1 MKKKINKTLL
11 FVGGGRWAKIW
22 LSELIKKIDL
32 KKIYVL
38 TSNNLIKKKNY
49 KNFIHIKK
57 ISEVKLKN
65 IDKIIIAN
73 KTKDHLKYLKK
84 FNNLKK
90 SILVEKPFTNDVK
103 DFFNIKSNKANIFL
117 GLQFSFAIYFFLLK
131 KKIKN
136 DQIKLIQ
143 IDWFD
148 NPNEKKKFNN
158 QIYFLEDV
166 YYHFYSIIRIFA
178 KNIKSILNKR
188 SLIIFNNITTN
199 YKDTKII
206 LNASNKKK
214 IKTRKILIQTNKNKY
229 LINFVNMK
237 KIIIKK
243 DGQIYKKITKN
254 IKNLPLQILYF
265 LNNHYKIKVNSLN
278 KLTYLFKDLRKIK
291 NTLN

>member
-57 ISEVKLKN
+57 ISEIKLKN
-65 IDKIIIAN
+65 IDKIIIVN

-90 SILVEKPFTNDVK
+90 SILVEKPFTNNVK
-103 DFFNIKSNKANIFL
+103 DFFKIKSNKTNIFL
-117 GLQFSFAIYFFLLK
+117 GLQFFFAIYFFLLK

-265 LNNHYKIKVNSLN
+265 LNNHNKIKVNSLN
-278 KLTYLFKDLRKIK
+278 KLTYLFKDLRRIK

>member
-57 ISEVKLKN
+57 ISEIKLKN
-65 IDKIIIAN
+65 IDKIIIVN

-265 LNNHYKIKVNSLN
+265 LNNHNKIKVNSLN
-278 KLTYLFKDLRKIK
+278 KLTYLFKDLRRIK

>member
-65 IDKIIIAN
+65 IDKIIIVN

-178 KNIKSILNKR
+178 KNIKSILNKK

-265 LNNHYKIKVNSLN
+265 LNNHYKIRVNSLN
-278 KLTYLFKDLRKIK
+278 KLTYLFKDLRRIK

>member
-148 NPNEKKKFNN
+148 NPNEKKK
-158 QIYFLEDV
+158 I
-166 YYHFYSIIRIFA
+166 
-178 KNIKSILNKR
+178 
-188 SLIIFNNITTN
+188 
-199 YKDTKII
+199 
-206 LNASNKKK
+206 
-214 IKTRKILIQTNKNKY
+214 
-229 LINFVNMK
+229 
-237 KIIIKK
+237 
-243 DGQIYKKITKN
+243 
-254 IKNLPLQILYF
+254 
-265 LNNHYKIKVNSLN
+265 
-278 KLTYLFKDLRKIK
+278 
-291 NTLN
+291 

>member
-1 MKKKINKTLL
+1 
-11 FVGGGRWAKIW
+11 VGGGRWAKIW

-265 LNNHYKIKVNSLN
+265 LNNHNKIKVNSLS
-278 KLTYLFKDLRKIK
+278 KLTYLFKDLRRIK

>member
-265 LNNHYKIKVNSLN
+265 LNNHNKIKVNSLSN
-278 KLTYLFKDLRKIK
+278 LTYLFKDLRRIK

>member
-278 KLTYLFKDLRKIK
+278 KLTYLFKDLRRIK

>member
-1 MKKKINKTLL
+1 M
-11 FVGGGRWAKIW
+11 
-22 LSELIKKIDL
+22 
-32 KKIYVL
+32 
-38 TSNNLIKKKNY
+38 
-49 KNFIHIKK
+49 
-57 ISEVKLKN
+57 
-65 IDKIIIAN
+65 
-73 KTKDHLKYLKK
+73 
-84 FNNLKK
+84 
-90 SILVEKPFTNDVK
+90 VEKPFTNDVK

-131 KKIKN
+131 KTIKN
-136 DQIKLIQ
+136 NQIKLIQ

-265 LNNHYKIKVNSLN
+265 LNNHNKIKVNSLN
-278 KLTYLFKDLRKIK
+278 KLTYLFKDLRRIK

>member
-214 IKTRKILIQTNKNKY
+214 RKTRKILIQTNKNKY

-265 LNNHYKIKVNSLN
+265 LNNHNKIKVNSLSN
-278 KLTYLFKDLRKIK
+278 LTYLFKDLRRIK

>member
-265 LNNHYKIKVNSLN
+265 LNNHNKIKVNSLN
-278 KLTYLFKDLRKIK
+278 KLTYLFKDLRRIK

>member
-265 LNNHYKIKVNSLN
+265 LNNHYKIRVNSLN
-278 KLTYLFKDLRKIK
+278 KLTYLFKDLRRIK

>member
-57 ISEVKLKN
+57 ISEIKLKN
-65 IDKIIIAN
+65 IDKIIIVN

-178 KNIKSILNKR
+178 KNIKSILNKK

-237 KIIIKK
+237 KIVIKK

-265 LNNHYKIKVNSLN
+265 LNNHNKIKVNSLS
-278 KLTYLFKDLRKIK
+278 KLTYLFKDLRRIK